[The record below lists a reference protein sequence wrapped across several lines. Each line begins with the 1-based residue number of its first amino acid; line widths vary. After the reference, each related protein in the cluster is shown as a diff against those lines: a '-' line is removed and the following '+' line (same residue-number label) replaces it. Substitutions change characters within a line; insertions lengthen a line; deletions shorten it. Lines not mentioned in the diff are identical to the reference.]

1 MSKDYSRNFGRRMRD
16 AIRERSSRVVLALDV
31 LDEQE
36 AYRVLD
42 AVHPHLA
49 AVKVNYPLFLSV
61 GREAVGRMIEHYDLP
76 FIGDFKIA
84 DIDATNAK
92 ICEIMYDVGFDAL
105 IAHSVVGRQGALDAV
120 LDAAA
125 HHGRG
130 VILVTSMSHP
140 GAKEFM
146 PPYED
151 TARFARELGVDGV
164 IAPATRTEEVT
175 AIRRIV
181 GEDTLIL
188 SPGVG
193 AQGGKAKDT
202 LDAGADALIVGR
214 SIYGADDPEAAAR
227 RLAEVV

>member
-1 MSKDYSRNFGRRMRD
+1 MSKDYSSNFGRRMRES
-16 AIRERSSRVVLALDV
+16 IRERGSRVVLALDV

-49 AVKVNYPLFLSV
+49 AVMVNYPLFLSV
-61 GREAVGRMIEHYDLP
+61 GREVVRRMIERYDLP

-120 LDAAA
+120 LEAASR
-125 HHGRG
+125 HERG

-151 TARFARELGVDGV
+151 TARFARDLEVDGV
-164 IAPATRTEEVT
+164 IAPATRTEEVA
-175 AIRRIV
+175 AIRRTV
-181 GEDTLIL
+181 GENTLIL

-193 AQGGKAKDT
+193 AQGGKAQDT
-202 LDAGADALIVGR
+202 LEAGADALIVGR
-214 SIYGADDPEAAAR
+214 SIYGADDPKAAAR
-227 RLAEVV
+227 RLAEMV